1 MKKQNEKLTA
11 AAGVMSRH
19 FVVSGP
25 SQRKCGVVAAN
36 YKEFLKKC
44 RKKFNLKKHDE
55 ITITLDDR
63 TEVDK
68 EYFAFLADGTK
79 LIISKSKDFE
89 TADYIH
95 QLASFLHACLDRQPQ
110 LHHKVMSALQ
120 EPVSSKQ
127 AAVLL
132 EVIAKA
138 TDDSMA
144 QASKD
149 NDAEWFKGLDTRF
162 KTKEAVMRNSAEARM
177 RGYLDCTK
185 RELLAE
191 NPPPDSPENNAI
203 LFFKEK
209 LRKSKYNASYFDRS
223 AVSEKE
229 RLCDS
234 QGLFECEGPYDQHN
248 CPGIHYIN
256 PYTSRE
262 ARIVFSTWNFDHV
275 IEKSRS
281 ILPELKAALSSRR
294 ASSVNL
300 QYFYDLLFLHKNPS
314 IAALKTHGNLKLVH
328 IACHVKKPH
337 ECQCKSEKI
346 FLDRHDEVDGQS
358 PRHNLKLKRQRVKR
372 PLPNANYFTR
382 SKKLHRS
389 TDCWVQNGYR

>member
-1 MKKQNEKLTA
+1 MQKKIQ
-11 AAGVMSRH
+11 
-19 FVVSGP
+19 
-25 SQRKCGVVAAN
+25 
-36 YKEFLKKC
+36 YK
-44 RKKFNLKKHDE
+44 
-55 ITITLDDR
+55 
-63 TEVDK
+63 
-68 EYFAFLADGTK
+68 DGTK
-79 LIISKSKDFE
+79 LFISKAKDFD

-110 LHHKVMSALQ
+110 LHHKVMSCLQ

-127 AAVLL
+127 AATLL
-132 EVIAKA
+132 QVIAKT
-138 TDDSMA
+138 TDDSIA
-144 QASKD
+144 RTSKD
-149 NDAEWFKGLDTRF
+149 DDSEWFKGLDTRF

-177 RGYLDCTK
+177 RGYLDHTK

-191 NPPPDSPENNAI
+191 NLPHDSPQNNAI

-209 LRKSKYNASYFDRS
+209 LRNSKYNASYFDRS
-223 AVSEKE
+223 TVSEQE

-234 QGLFECEGPYDQHN
+234 QGIFECEGPYDQHQ

-256 PYTSRE
+256 PYASRE

-281 ILPELKAALSSRR
+281 IIPELKAALSSQR
-294 ASSVNL
+294 ASCVNL

-314 IAALKTHGNLKLVH
+314 TGALKANGNLKLVH

-346 FLDRHDEVDGQS
+346 FLDQHDEVDGQT
-358 PRHNLKLKRQRVKR
+358 PHHHTKLQRQRVKR
-372 PLPNANYFTR
+372 PLPNSSYFTR

-389 TDCWVQNGYR
+389 IDCWVQNGYR